1 MTGSLSQRRPRS
13 DGARSAG
20 RLSSGSLADGAN
32 ERSRDP
38 DERSGGLAKTI
49 RWLGILLPMVLS
61 YPLLP
66 IDGFAAWLR
75 PRVIAAAALWLV
87 LAAVLLVRRDWRGA
101 AAITAV
107 YVIVDAWWTLIAF
120 RVLRPD

>member
-1 MTGSLSQRRPRS
+1 MTGSLARQRLRS
-13 DGARSAG
+13 GAAPSGGARSYTLDD
-20 RLSSGSLADGAN
+20 R
-32 ERSRDP
+32 R
-38 DERSGGLAKTI
+38 GGLTKTI

-66 IDGFAAWLR
+66 VDAFGAWFR
-75 PRVIAAAALWLV
+75 PRVIAAAVLWLV
-87 LAAVLLVRRDWRGA
+87 LAAVLLIRRDWRGA

-120 RVLRPD
+120 KVLTLGN

>member
-1 MTGSLSQRRPRS
+1 MTGSLAQRRSRS
-13 DGARSAG
+13 GGGRSGGARILEARG
-20 RLSSGSLADGAN
+20 EG
-32 ERSRDP
+32 P
-38 DERSGGLAKTI
+38 DERSGGLTKTV

-66 IDGFAAWLR
+66 IDGFGAWLR

-87 LAAVLLVRRDWRGA
+87 LAAVLLIRRDWRGA

-120 RVLRPD
+120 RVLSLGD

>member
-1 MTGSLSQRRPRS
+1 MTGSLTQRRPRS
-13 DGARSAG
+13 GSSRAGGRRSADK
-20 RLSSGSLADGAN
+20 RAD
-32 ERSRDP
+32 DL
-38 DERSGGLAKTI
+38 DERSGGLTKTI

-66 IDGFAAWLR
+66 IDGFGAWFR
-75 PRVIAAAALWLV
+75 PRVIAAAVLWLV
-87 LAAVLLVRRDWRGA
+87 LAAVLLIRRDWRGA

-120 RVLRPD
+120 KVLSLGN

>member
-1 MTGSLSQRRPRS
+1 MTGSLARRRTRS
-13 DGARSAG
+13 GGARAAVA
-20 RLSSGSLADGAN
+20 RTSS
-32 ERSRDP
+32 P
-38 DERSGGLAKTI
+38 DDRSGGLTKTV

-66 IDGFAAWLR
+66 VDGFGAWFR
-75 PRVIAAAALWLV
+75 PRVITAAALWLV
-87 LAAVLLVRRDWRGA
+87 LAAVLLIRRDWRGA

-120 RVLRPD
+120 RVLNLD